1 MTDTATAEPGE
12 NTGLLDSVTVE
23 DSNKPEANSQA
34 VSIDHRQRDASA
46 PASSSPAERPEYWPE
61 NFWDKDTNEPDLEG
75 IAKSW
80 RDLRGKISKG
90 AHNAPADGKYDLS
103 AFGDQAENN
112 PIAETLS
119 SWAKDNGLSQAQFDD
134 LSGQLQSQAQEMM
147 AGEIID
153 PAVEMKQLGPNASA
167 VVNGMVDWARG
178 LVNKGVWS
186 KDDFDEFKIMGGTAR
201 GLTALMKIRE
211 SYEGRVPIES
221 MPMEGAP
228 SKDELYAMVG
238 DPKYQSDPAYRQK
251 VERMFRTYIPE

>member
-1 MTDTATAEPGE
+1 MTVTTTVEPGD
-12 NTGLLDSVTVE
+12 NAGLLDSVTVE
-23 DSNKPEANSQA
+23 DSSKPAENSQA
-34 VSIDHRQRDASA
+34 VQINHRQSEASA
-46 PASSSPAERPEYWPE
+46 SKSDDPLERPEYWPE
-61 NFWDKDTNEPDLEG
+61 NFWNKDTNEPDMEG

-103 AFGDQAENN
+103 SFGEHADNH
-112 PIAETLS
+112 PIANTLAG
-119 SWAKDNGLSQAQFDD
+119 WAKENGLSQAQFDD
-134 LSGQLQSQAQEMM
+134 LSGQLQTQAQELMQ
-147 AGEIID
+147 GEVID
-153 PAVEMKQLGPNASA
+153 PAAELKQLGPNANA

-211 SYEGRVPIES
+211 AYEGRVPTES
-221 MPMEGAP
+221 MPLEGAP
-228 SKDELYAMVG
+228 SRDELYAMVG